1 MLGAERASMAKLTF
15 YGGVGE
21 IGGNKIL
28 LEDRDTK
35 ILLDFGMSFA
45 ERRRFYSDPWLSPR
59 NESELLE
66 LGILPHLEG
75 VYRFDEE
82 ETKLDAVMLSHSH
95 ADHARYISFINRK
108 IPVYCGETTKTI
120 LEGLAE
126 TRLRDFETDISG
138 IDFRTFRT
146 GTKIKIK
153 DIEVEPYHVDHST
166 PGAYGYLVHTSEGAI
181 VYTGDLRTHGSKP
194 HLTQDLVKASEKAHP
209 ILMIS
214 EGTNIIGGDVSD
226 EHEVEYKIDKIVAGS
241 DKLVLADF
249 SYTDVDRLRTF
260 HNVARRSRRLLAISL
275 KQAHLLCKLRSD
287 KGLSVPDPT
296 SDKHIVIYRRKKKRY
311 YDWEEKLLGL
321 ENVKEASGVKQDQD
335 QMIFAC
341 SFSNMGE
348 LVETKPSPG
357 SNFILSTSEPFN
369 EEREIEFD
377 KFKNWLDHF
386 GLPMYHIHCSGHIMP
401 NELKQ
406 MITQIKP
413 KTLLPV
419 HTEHPNLFARFMAK
433 TAKIELPE
441 RLKSYPL
448 SR

>member
-406 MITQIKP
+406 VITQIKP